1 MRVISP
7 SVDSMKL
14 TASPNNTLTSLDSA
28 IPLVDAVVDA
38 VGLEVSCVASS
49 VGVGVRSSSA
59 ACKKAKLMILSS
71 PDGEDEIAVSSM
83 GPVGVVPKMLLRF
96 LCHVQKSEP

>member
-1 MRVISP
+1 MVISP
-7 SVDSMKL
+7 SVDSVKL
-14 TASPNNTLTSLDSA
+14 TASSNNALTSLDSA
-28 IPLVDAVVDA
+28 ILLVDAVVDA

-96 LCHVQKSEP
+96 LCHVQKSEL

>member
-28 IPLVDAVVDA
+28 ILLVDAVVDA

-49 VGVGVRSSSA
+49 VGVAVRSLSA
-59 ACKKAKLMILSS
+59 AYKKAKLMILSS

>member
-1 MRVISP
+1 
-7 SVDSMKL
+7 MKL
-14 TASPNNTLTSLDSA
+14 TASPNNTLTSLDSP

>member
-1 MRVISP
+1 MVISP

-28 IPLVDAVVDA
+28 ILLVDAVVDA

-59 ACKKAKLMILSS
+59 ACKKAKLMILSL
-71 PDGEDEIAVSSM
+71 PDGEDELAVSSM
-83 GPVGVVPKMLLRF
+83 GPVSVVPKMLFRF
-96 LCHVQKSEP
+96 FCHVQKSEL

>member
-1 MRVISP
+1 MVISP

-14 TASPNNTLTSLDSA
+14 TASPNNTLTSLDNA

-38 VGLEVSCVASS
+38 VGLEFSCVASS
-49 VGVGVRSSSA
+49 VGVGGRSSSA
-59 ACKKAKLMILSS
+59 ACKKAKLMILSL
-71 PDGEDEIAVSSM
+71 PDGEDELAVSSM
-83 GPVGVVPKMLLRF
+83 GPVGVVPKVLLRF

>member
-1 MRVISP
+1 MVISP

-14 TASPNNTLTSLDSA
+14 TASPNNALTSLDSG
-28 IPLVDAVVDA
+28 ILLVDAVVDA

-96 LCHVQKSEP
+96 LCHVQKSEL

>member
-1 MRVISP
+1 MVISP

-14 TASPNNTLTSLDSA
+14 TASPNNTLTSLDNA

-38 VGLEVSCVASS
+38 VGLEVSCVVSS
-49 VGVGVRSSSA
+49 VGFGVRSLSA
-59 ACKKAKLMILSS
+59 ACKKAKLMILSL

>member
-1 MRVISP
+1 MVISP

-14 TASPNNTLTSLDSA
+14 TASPNNTLTSLDNA

-38 VGLEVSCVASS
+38 VGLEFSCVASS

-71 PDGEDEIAVSSM
+71 PDIYISIYI
-83 GPVGVVPKMLLRF
+83 F
-96 LCHVQKSEP
+96 LHSVRPSVRLSVKSITH

>member
-1 MRVISP
+1 
-7 SVDSMKL
+7 MKL

>member
-1 MRVISP
+1 
-7 SVDSMKL
+7 MKL

-28 IPLVDAVVDA
+28 IPLVDTVVDA
-38 VGLEVSCVASS
+38 VGLEFSCVASS

-96 LCHVQKSEP
+96 LCHCAEE

>member
-1 MRVISP
+1 MVISP

-28 IPLVDAVVDA
+28 ILLVDAVVDA

-49 VGVGVRSSSA
+49 VGVGGRSSSA
-59 ACKKAKLMILSS
+59 ACKKAKLMILSL
-71 PDGEDEIAVSSM
+71 PDGEDELAVSSM
-83 GPVGVVPKMLLRF
+83 GPVGVVPKVLLRF